1 MEKSYLRTLLLK
13 KFDWME
19 SRVMAL
25 ARQHGYEQVTPA
37 MGRMFGYMSSRPTG
51 LSDLARSLG
60 VSRQALHR
68 LAKDAAELG
77 LVEFVPTVGNAKVV
91 RLQFTAAGWA
101 MSAQAAADFDAIEV
115 ELAAVIGQKGLAE
128 LKRLLSLSWSEEAS

>member
-37 MGRMFGYMSSRPTG
+37 MGRMFGHMTSKPVG

-68 LAKDAAELG
+68 LAKDAAALG

-101 MSAQAAADFDAIEV
+101 MSAQAAADFEAIEGQI
-115 ELAAVIGQKGLAE
+115 AAVIGPKALLE
-128 LKRLLSLSWSEEAS
+128 LKRVLALTWSEAEE